1 MNINKLKTQWKT
13 FTADMNK
20 RGIPLPTVRDP
31 KTALGSISL
40 TLVFVS
46 FNIVLVGLVGK
57 WAGALGGIDLTQA
70 LNLFY
75 ACAALYWGRKFQG
88 GGSSLGDVEPQQ
100 PSPQQSSGQQKQ
112 SPPASKVQIPAV
124 APKSQAVDNPD

>member
-1 MNINKLKTQWKT
+1 MDLNKVKEKWKS

-20 RGIPLPTVRDP
+20 RGVPLPTVRDP
-31 KTALGSISL
+31 KTGLGSISL
-40 TLVFVS
+40 TLTFIS
-46 FNIVLVGLVGK
+46 FNVVLIGLVGK

-88 GGSSLGDVEPQQ
+88 GGSSLGDVDPQQ
-100 PSPQQSSGQQKQ
+100 PVPQQSSGQQKQ
-112 SPPASKVQIPAV
+112 SPPASKPQTPAV
-124 APKSQAVDNPD
+124 APKSQQVDNPD

>member
-1 MNINKLKTQWKT
+1 MDLNGLKKKWSE
-13 FTADMNK
+13 FTAKMNK

-31 KTALGSISL
+31 KSGLGSISL
-40 TLVFVS
+40 TLVFIS
-46 FNIVLVGLVGK
+46 FNVVIVGLVGK

-88 GGSSLGDVEPQQ
+88 GNSSLGDLEPSSQKDPQQ
-100 PSPQQSSGQQKQ
+100 PASPQAPSKQPVDDPDQQ
-112 SPPASKVQIPAV
+112 
-124 APKSQAVDNPD
+124 